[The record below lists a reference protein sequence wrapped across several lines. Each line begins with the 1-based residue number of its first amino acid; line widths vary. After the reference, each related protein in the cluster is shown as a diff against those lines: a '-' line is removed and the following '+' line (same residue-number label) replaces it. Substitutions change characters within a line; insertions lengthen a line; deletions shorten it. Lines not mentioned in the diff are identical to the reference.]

1 MKRRDAAVGRCPCWK
16 FNPEARDPDTPA
28 STPDQPTEIAHRRLS
43 TDSPGEVTGRHN
55 SKSLSQSREIYDQV
69 PRSLCSRSAGCGASR
84 PSRDVS
90 ASARSKAGPPAKSR
104 QRLVTMAS
112 GARNGRAPVQR
123 YEPNSQD
130 RVSAPR
136 HVSES
141 SIQLLFRRLSV
152 EENRRQSSAKASMSE
167 GVPLA
172 EFLSRPCLPRPSTA
186 RGQFRQPQTHTC
198 M

>member
-1 MKRRDAAVGRCPCWK
+1 MVRRLRMKRRDAAFGRCPCWK

-90 ASARSKAGPPAKSR
+90 ASARSKAARQARQQRVVRDWSR
-104 QRLVTMAS
+104 WPVGHEMDVPQSRGTSQTRRIVFLRPDTCPNHQSNFFSASQRRRESAS
-112 GARNGRAPVQR
+112 KQ
-123 YEPNSQD
+123 
-130 RVSAPR
+130 
-136 HVSES
+136 
-141 SIQLLFRRLSV
+141 
-152 EENRRQSSAKASMSE
+152 RQSFYE
-167 GVPLA
+167 
-172 EFLSRPCLPRPSTA
+172 
-186 RGQFRQPQTHTC
+186 
-198 M
+198 